1 MQHLNQI
8 DSREKIQERL
18 SNLWNLLTEEEKK
31 EVDDSL
37 YVKTFKKN
45 EMVYHEGESPD
56 HMLCLLSGKVKIFRD
71 GVGGRSQIMRVMRP
85 VQYFGYRASLAGEP
99 YITAAAAF
107 EESTICCIPM
117 SVIKKIISQNIAICQ
132 FFIKELA
139 TDLGIADCRTVSL
152 TQKHIRG
159 RLAEAI
165 LFLKETYGMSDDG
178 TLGILLSRED
188 LANLSN
194 MTTSNAIRTLST
206 FATEGFIA
214 INGRTIKIL
223 QEEALVKISKMG

>member
-1 MQHLNQI
+1 MQNQKDLQEI
-8 DSREKIQERL
+8 SEKL
-18 SNLWNLLTEEEKK
+18 SNLWSLLTEDEKT
-31 EVDDSL
+31 EFAQSL
-37 YVKTFKKN
+37 SVRTFKKN

-56 HMLCLLSGKVKIFRD
+56 HLLCLLSGKVKIFRD

-107 EESTICCIPM
+107 EQSVICSIPM
-117 SVIKKIISQNIAICQ
+117 STVKKVMSQNISICQ
-132 FFIKELA
+132 FFIRELA

-165 LFLKETYGMSDDG
+165 LFLRDTYGSQEDG
-178 TLGILLSRED
+178 TLGIRMSRED
-188 LANLSN
+188 LASLSN

-206 FATEGFIA
+206 FATEGLIA
-214 INGRTIKIL
+214 IHGRNIKIVD
-223 QEEALVKISKMG
+223 EETLIRISKIG

>member
-1 MQHLNQI
+1 MQNQI
-8 DSREKIQERL
+8 DLQEITEKL
-18 SNLWNLLTEEEKK
+18 SNLWSLLTEEEKT
-31 EVDDSL
+31 EFSQSL
-37 YVKTFKKN
+37 SVKTFKKN

-56 HMLCLLSGKVKIFRD
+56 HLLCLLSGKVKIFRD

-107 EESTICCIPM
+107 EESIICCIPM
-117 SVIKKIISQNIAICQ
+117 KVVKKVMSQNIAICQ
-132 FFIKELA
+132 FFIRELA

-165 LFLKETYGMSDDG
+165 LFLKETYGVSDDG

-206 FATEGFIA
+206 FATEGLIA
-214 INGRTIKIL
+214 ISGRTIKIL
-223 QEEALVKISKMG
+223 QEDVLLRISKIG

>member
-1 MQHLNQI
+1 MQASYNLLEI
-8 DSREKIQERL
+8 SEKL
-18 SNLWNLLTEEEKK
+18 SDLWNLLTEKEK
-31 EVDDSL
+31 DLFASTL
-37 YVKTFKKN
+37 STRTFKKN
-45 EMVYHEGESPD
+45 ETVYHEGENPD
-56 HMLCLLSGKVKIFRD
+56 HLLCLLSGKVKIFRD

-107 EESTICCIPM
+107 EESVICSTPM
-117 SVIKKIISQNIAICQ
+117 SVVKQVMSTNIQLCH
-132 FFIKELA
+132 FFIHELA

-159 RLAEAI
+159 RLAEAL
-165 LFLKETYGMSDDG
+165 LFLKEAYGVEEDG
-178 TLGILLSRED
+178 VTLGILLSRED

-206 FATEGFIA
+206 FAAEGLIA
-214 INGRTIKIL
+214 INGRTIRLL
-223 QEEALVKISKMG
+223 QENALKHISQMG

>member
-1 MQHLNQI
+1 MSNQVDLKEI
-8 DSREKIQERL
+8 SEKL
-18 SNLWNLLTEEEKK
+18 SNLWTLLTEDEKTA
-31 EVDDSL
+31 VADSL
-37 YVKTFKKN
+37 DVRTFKKN
-45 EMVYHEGESPD
+45 ELVYHEGESPD

-107 EESTICCIPM
+107 EESVICCIPM
-117 SVIKKIISQNIAICQ
+117 DVVKKIMSQNLGICQ
-132 FFIKELA
+132 FFIRELA

-165 LFLKETYGMSDDG
+165 LFLKDSYGVEDDG
-178 TLGILLSRED
+178 ATLGILLSRED

-194 MTTSNAIRTLST
+194 MTTSNAIRTLSA
-206 FATEGFIA
+206 FATEGLIS

-223 QEEALVKISKMG
+223 DEETLKRISRIG

>member
-1 MQHLNQI
+1 MQNQI
-8 DSREKIQERL
+8 DLQEITEKL
-18 SNLWNLLTEEEKK
+18 SNLWNLLTEEEKT
-31 EVDDSL
+31 EFSQSL
-37 YVKTFKKN
+37 SVKTFKKN
-45 EMVYHEGESPD
+45 ETVYHEGESPD
-56 HMLCLLSGKVKIFRD
+56 HLLCLLSGKVKIFRD
-71 GVGGRSQIMRVMRP
+71 GVCGRSQIMRVMRP

-107 EESTICCIPM
+107 EESIICCIPM
-117 SVIKKIISQNIAICQ
+117 KVVKKVMSQNIAICH
-132 FFIKELA
+132 FFIRELA

-165 LFLKETYGMSDDG
+165 LFLKKTYGVSADG

-206 FATEGFIA
+206 FANEGLIA
-214 INGRTIKIL
+214 ISGRTIKIL
-223 QEEALVKISKMG
+223 QEDVLLSISKIG

>member
-1 MQHLNQI
+1 MQNQI
-8 DSREKIQERL
+8 DLQEISEKL
-18 SNLWNLLTEEEKK
+18 SNLWNLLTEDEKI
-31 EVDDSL
+31 DFSNSL
-37 YVKTFKKN
+37 YVRTFKKN

-107 EESTICCIPM
+107 EESIICCIPM
-117 SVIKKIISQNIAICQ
+117 DVVKKVMSQNIAICQ
-132 FFIKELA
+132 FFIRELA

-159 RLAEAI
+159 RLAEAL
-165 LFLKETYGMSDDG
+165 LFLKDTYGMEDDG

-206 FATEGFIA
+206 FASEGLIA
-214 INGRTIKIL
+214 INGRTIKIK
-223 QEEALVKISKMG
+223 QEDTLIRISRIG

>member
-1 MQHLNQI
+1 MQHPI
-8 DSREKIQERL
+8 DLQEISEKL
-18 SNLWNLLTEEEKK
+18 SNLWSLLTEDEKI
-31 EVDDSL
+31 DFSQSL
-37 YVKTFKKN
+37 SVRTFKKN

-56 HMLCLLSGKVKIFRD
+56 HLLCLLSGKVKIFRD

-99 YITAAAAF
+99 YITGAAAF
-107 EESTICCIPM
+107 EESIICCIPM
-117 SVIKKIISQNIAICQ
+117 DKVKKVMSQNIAICQ
-132 FFIKELA
+132 FFIRELA

-165 LFLKETYGMSDDG
+165 LFLKKTYGTAEDG

-188 LANLSN
+188 LASLSN

-206 FATEGFIA
+206 FATEGLIT
-214 INGRTIKIL
+214 IKGRTIKIL
-223 QEEALVKISKMG
+223 QEDILLRISKIG